1 MNQLTTERKQAMD
14 EAARLLGLKI
24 VDYEKAAEQ
33 EEVEHADN
41 KQG

>member
-24 VDYEKAAEQ
+24 VDYKKAHVVALEP
-33 EEVEHADN
+33 
-41 KQG
+41 